1 MNIQHRKTA
10 YLTFD
15 DGPSEHTRIKLD
27 YLQERGINAIWFC
40 LGENLK
46 QYTNEAVYAVQQG
59 HVLGNHSYNHPKFS
73 ELGWQEA
80 REQIERTDQWLQEV
94 YSQAGVEWIVKTF
107 RFPYLDDGSSNTDPD
122 FFQNIQQLLRD
133 KGYRQPSFEG
143 IHYEWFREAGHDRA
157 VDVRCTYDTMDWCLA
172 DGNEYE
178 GYHDLPS
185 VLRRMDENV
194 PEAGRGLNDL
204 GSNEIVMM
212 HDWIPYDA
220 FTALM
225 DKLLSKGITF
235 KLPRV

>member
-133 KGYRQPSFEG
+133 KAIDS
-143 IHYEWFREAGHDRA
+143 RA
-157 VDVRCTYDTMDWCLA
+157 LKASITNGSARPGMIAPWTYA
-172 DGNEYE
+172 
-178 GYHDLPS
+178 
-185 VLRRMDENV
+185 V
-194 PEAGRGLNDL
+194 PTTRWTGAWL
-204 GSNEIVMM
+204 
-212 HDWIPYDA
+212 
-220 FTALM
+220 TAM
-225 DKLLSKGITF
+225 STRVITTCQAC
-235 KLPRV
+235 